1 MTIVTEDAEGWAAA
15 CILYEYNVIYMQ
27 PNWLRWTCG
36 ILLNPDLFFMSN
48 CSWIQQVATMFAV
61 MKDSDYATKP
71 KFLKNF
77 WEDWKAIL
85 GKGHVIKKFELC
97 DFTPIYDWAQAEKE
111 RKKSMSAE
119 V

>member
-1 MTIVTEDAEGWAAA
+1 
-15 CILYEYNVIYMQ
+15 
-27 PNWLRWTCG
+27 
-36 ILLNPDLFFMSN
+36 
-48 CSWIQQVATMFAV
+48 MFAV
-61 MKDSDYATKP
+61 MKDSDYATKQ

-119 V
+119 VQTWPSFL